1 MRRLLDPDGGCGN
14 GRVSIHLLRKY
25 FDQIDLVEP
34 VGHLLAKA
42 EKKLSSQ
49 RRVSY
54 NIGLQDFHPEPK
66 MYDFSL
72 AISTIADLCFA
83 VTM

>member
-1 MRRLLDPDGGCGN
+1 MRKLLDLDGGCGN
-14 GRVSIHLLRKY
+14 GRVSIHLLRKH

-34 VGHLLAKA
+34 VEHLLAKA
-42 EKKLSSQ
+42 EKELSSQ

-54 NIGLQDFHPEPK
+54 NMGLQDFYPEPK

-72 AISTIADLCFA
+72 VIWTAAAFVMQL
-83 VTM
+83 